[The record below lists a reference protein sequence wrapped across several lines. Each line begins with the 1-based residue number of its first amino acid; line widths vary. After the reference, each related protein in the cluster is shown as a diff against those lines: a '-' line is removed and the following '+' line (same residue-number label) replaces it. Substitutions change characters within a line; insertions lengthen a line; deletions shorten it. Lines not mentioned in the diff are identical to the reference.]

1 MAGLLRGRLEK
12 RVEEKHEKRF
22 GKIKR
27 MVEDWGIKLD
37 KMFEAAGEL
46 EKARRKIQEKQAE
59 LDERVEKR
67 LEKIKQNF
75 NLNALGVFERER
87 LNNAIFE
94 IERLRLLGQENTEGF
109 KKAQE
114 EAKALLE
121 KIRKSTKK

>member
-12 RVEEKHEKRF
+12 VEEKHEKRF

-46 EKARRKIQEKQAE
+46 EKARRTIQEKQAE
-59 LDERVEKR
+59 LDNRVEER

-75 NLNALGVFERER
+75 NLNALGVFERQK
-87 LNNAIFE
+87 LHNAIFE
-94 IERLRLLGQENTEGF
+94 IERLRLLGQENTKEF

-114 EAKALLE
+114 KARVLLE